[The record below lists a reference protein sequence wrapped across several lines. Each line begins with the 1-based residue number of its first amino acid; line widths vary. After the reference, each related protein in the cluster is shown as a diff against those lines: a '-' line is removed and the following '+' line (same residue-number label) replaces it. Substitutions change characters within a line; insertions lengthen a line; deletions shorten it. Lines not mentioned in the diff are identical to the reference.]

1 MLNLGLTTKSLQTY
15 ATEKARTDDTV
26 ILALCQPVGAD
37 ADGRPVYG
45 EVQHVLIVDGQVKYL
60 SDYRTKP
67 E

>member
-26 ILALCQPVGAD
+26 ILALCQPVGAGV
-37 ADGRPVYG
+37 DGKPVYG
-45 EVQHVLIVDGQVKYL
+45 DVQHLLIVDGQVKHL